1 MVLWGKEFFT
11 VVKFPALF
19 LKFLLLL
26 LSIAQQQQ
34 RPTIA
39 VKVEMGMKIAIE
51 NKTKARKYFA
61 VHNGQPDRRIIQG
74 KKWGKF
80 APRFPT
86 TCLFRE
92 LSLASGKKKKGKN
105 PSSYHSTSVLYVG
118 TIVSP
123 QLYLV
128 NGKVMKES
136 HLVHQRM
143 PFCWDHIWFTFTLS
157 LGREM
162 WSQGI
167 CLAITKLLLISS
179 KAPLKANIQCKRAG
193 LYRHRKGKRLGGGGE
208 DTTL

>member
-1 MVLWGKEFFT
+1 M
-11 VVKFPALF
+11 
-19 LKFLLLL
+19 
-26 LSIAQQQQ
+26 
-34 RPTIA
+34 
-39 VKVEMGMKIAIE
+39 
-51 NKTKARKYFA
+51 
-61 VHNGQPDRRIIQG
+61 
-74 KKWGKF
+74 
-80 APRFPT
+80 
-86 TCLFRE
+86 
-92 LSLASGKKKKGKN
+92 
-105 PSSYHSTSVLYVG
+105 LYVG

-128 NGKVMKES
+128 NEKVMKES

-193 LYRHRKGKRLGGGGE
+193 LYRHRKGKRLGGAGGHN
-208 DTTL
+208 TLNVSVICDELVIKKVSCSRGEAV